1 MYLNKTDP
9 PNRKWNVQIQPCSQ
23 IYGKSK
29 IRFFNFDKVT
39 IKHVLDNLKNSIY
52 IKQNIFLQILP
63 TQFTIHTVHI
73 SEIIRLSATQ
83 NQNENIL

>member
-1 MYLNKTDP
+1 MECSTSALLSNIWQIK
-9 PNRKWNVQIQPCSQ
+9 NNV
-23 IYGKSK
+23 
-29 IRFFNFDKVT
+29 FFNLDKVT
-39 IKHVLDNLKNSIY
+39 KHVLDNLKNSIN

-73 SEIIRLSATQ
+73 SQIIRLSATQ